1 MDQSNER
8 PAIYWLLNIV
18 HWLRS
23 CKLYLQYGDIGCG
36 VSNSGIQNYVDFLPE
51 NELIPRK
58 FWYFL
63 KWNNAKPTLFLQNKL
78 FHKWLIWKIILSKN
92 WTGIC
97 FKMLLWLKDCNICC
111 WKSKFPDFSK
121 DKLFSLNMLMLL
133 SKIYLILYPRAWNS
147 TTDIS
152 IIEKLIIVGKIH
164 LLKNVSDNILHMYNR
179 KIVTAKDFLSKS
191 FFSIWILFLREK

>member
-51 NELIPRK
+51 SELIPRK

-63 KWNNAKPTLFLQNKL
+63 KWNNAKPTLFLQNRL
-78 FHKWLIWKIILSKN
+78 FHKWLIWKVILSKN

-97 FKMLLWLKDCNICC
+97 FKMLLWLKN
-111 WKSKFPDFSK
+111 
-121 DKLFSLNMLMLL
+121 L
-133 SKIYLILYPRAWNS
+133 SNLDTRGWNS
-147 TTDIS
+147 KTNFACVYNASNTCYYCAKTNLQLVFSFTPIKGRVELSRTTPCQLMS
-152 IIEKLIIVGKIH
+152 INKLVWPLK
-164 LLKNVSDNILHMYNR
+164 LLQGILG
-179 KIVTAKDFLSKS
+179 
-191 FFSIWILFLREK
+191 